1 MPRGVLAAAC
11 ALKRSNL
18 DQPFALWDKALDRLS
33 AADHQHVA
41 SQLKSRCY
49 NAGELIF
56 SQEEPGHS
64 LYVVNSGKVRLYHT
78 NMQGEEFTIGMWS
91 KGYVL
96 GLISSVLGEC
106 RFLSAECLEVSNL
119 SVLSRQRLLRL
130 MDELPRFSA
139 NIAYLIAYMAKSSL
153 IDSSPLALDTAT
165 VRLGRLLVRISEVDV
180 RSPDKSCLVVI
191 TQDQLGKMLGVSRSW
206 VNTILSDFERRH
218 LIRRE
223 RRRIVILDKNHFI
236 SKVLLS

>member
-1 MPRGVLAAAC
+1 ME
-11 ALKRSNL
+11 
-18 DQPFALWDKALDRLS
+18 QPFALWDKALDRLS
-33 AADHQHVA
+33 AAERQHVA
-41 SQLKSRCY
+41 SQFKSRCF

-56 SQEEPGHS
+56 SQEEPGQS

-106 RFLSAECLEVSNL
+106 RFLSAECLEASNL
-119 SVLSRQRLLRL
+119 SMLPRQHLLKL

-165 VRLGRLLVRISEVDV
+165 VRLGRLLLRLGEPDA
-180 RSPDKSCLVVI
+180 REPDKSCMVCI

-218 LIRRE
+218 LIHRE
-223 RRRIVILDKNHFI
+223 RRRIVILNKNQFI
-236 SKVLLS
+236 SRVLLS

>member
-1 MPRGVLAAAC
+1 MLWVVWAAAHTR
-11 ALKRSNL
+11 KGSIL

-33 AADHQHVA
+33 AAEHQQVA
-41 SQLKSRCY
+41 AQLKSRCFG
-49 NAGELIF
+49 AGELIF

-106 RFLSAECLEVSNL
+106 RFLSAECLEASNL
-119 SVLSRQRLLRL
+119 SVLPRQNLLRL

-165 VRLGRLLVRISEVDV
+165 VRLGRLLLRISEADV
-180 RSPDKSCLVVI
+180 RNPEKSCLVII

-206 VNTILSDFERRH
+206 VNTILSDFEKRH

-223 RRRIVILDKNHFI
+223 RRRIVILNKDQFI

>member
-1 MPRGVLAAAC
+1 MDQ
-11 ALKRSNL
+11 SL
-18 DQPFALWDKALDRLS
+18 DQIFALWDKALERLS
-33 AADHQHVA
+33 AAEHERVMAQF
-41 SQLKSRCY
+41 SSRCFST
-49 NAGELIF
+49 GELIF
-56 SQEEPGHS
+56 AQEEPGHS

-78 NMQGEEFTIGMWS
+78 NRQGEEFTIGMWS

-106 RFLSAECLEVSNL
+106 RFLSAECVEASNL
-119 SVLSRQRLLRL
+119 SVLPRANLLRL

-165 VRLGRLLVRISEVDV
+165 VRLGRLLLRLGEADV
-180 RSPDKSCLVVI
+180 GNQDKSCTVCI

-206 VNTILSDFERRH
+206 VNTILSDYERRC
-218 LIRRE
+218 LIQRKRRH
-223 RRRIVILDKNHFI
+223 IVILNKDQFI
-236 SKVLLS
+236 SRVLLS